1 MQINRT
7 GSAQWSGG
15 LKDGKGQISTQSGAL
30 KAYPYGFA
38 SRFEGIP
45 GTNPEELI
53 GAAHAG
59 CFTMAL
65 SLILSEA
72 GFKADSMETTAKVT
86 LESVEGGF
94 AITAIHLSLTGTV
107 PGADEATFKE
117 LADKAKA
124 GCPVSKA
131 LSAVP
136 ITLDVKLS

>member
-1 MQINRT
+1 MT
-7 GSAQWSGG
+7 TFGTAVWEGG
-15 LKDGKGQISTQSGAL
+15 IRDGKGAISTKSGAL
-30 KAYPYGFA
+30 DKYPYGFA
-38 SRFEGIP
+38 SRFEGKP

-65 SLILSEA
+65 SLILEEA
-72 GFKADSMETTAKVT
+72 GLKATDMETTAKVT

-94 AITAIHLSLTGTV
+94 AITAIHLTLTGTV
-107 PGADEATFKE
+107 PNTDERTFIE
-117 LADKAKA
+117 LANKAKA

-136 ITLDVKLS
+136 ISL

>member
-7 GSAQWSGG
+7 GSARWSGG
-15 LKDGKGQISTQSGAL
+15 LKDGKGQISTESGAL
-30 KAYPYGFA
+30 NGHPYGFA
-38 SRFEGIP
+38 MRFEGVK

-65 SLILSEA
+65 SAVLGEA
-72 GFKADSMETTAKVT
+72 NLKADSMETTAKVT

-94 AITAIHLSLTGTV
+94 AITAIHLALVATV
-107 PGADEATFKE
+107 PGTDEATFKE
-117 LADKAKA
+117 LAGKAKA

-131 LSAVP
+131 LASVP
-136 ITLDVKLS
+136 ITLDARLS

>member
-15 LKDGKGQISTQSGAL
+15 LKDGKGQVSTQSGAL
-30 KAYPYGFA
+30 KHYPYGFS

-65 SLILSEA
+65 SLILEEA
-72 GFKADSMETTAKVT
+72 GFKATDMETTAKVT

-94 AITAIHLSLTGTV
+94 AITAIHLTLTGTV
-107 PGADEATFKE
+107 PNADERTFIE
-117 LADKAKA
+117 LANKAKA

-136 ITLDVKLS
+136 ISLDVKLG